1 MHRLHA
7 LVSWPNRHRVGCLLL
22 LLMYLAL
29 CLMNPVAFSL
39 THLSALTCGNLDS
52 GDVEIESPLSVQ
64 KQAARCLV
72 QAHQQCQPA
81 TLHVNFHGVDTF
93 AQVTLATANAFGGC
107 QLTTDG
113 PSRFVILDV
122 LNSLFPLN
130 VLFPEEETCQRLS
143 LQPTG
148 LYLQGCEF
156 RGHVYESWQ
165 FLRWANP

>member
-64 KQAARCLV
+64 KPAVPASYPP
-72 QAHQQCQPA
+72 CQ
-81 TLHVNFHGVDTF
+81 
-93 AQVTLATANAFGGC
+93 
-107 QLTTDG
+107 
-113 PSRFVILDV
+113 
-122 LNSLFPLN
+122 FPW
-130 VLFPEEETCQRLS
+130 
-143 LQPTG
+143 G
-148 LYLQGCEF
+148 
-156 RGHVYESWQ
+156 
-165 FLRWANP
+165 